1 MTPKQS
7 IPPILRPDLVTP
19 VPLET
24 FAKRFSLDVVGNSEG
39 VLLTGISMN
48 TGDLRQGD
56 LFVAMPGV
64 KTHGANFIAKAI
76 EQGAVAVVTD
86 SAGLEILQGID
97 LPVMCLEQPRT
108 HLGELAAFV
117 YGNTEGNM
125 PLLFGTTGTNGKT
138 STSYL
143 LEGILRQLGRTT
155 GLTST
160 AERHIAGEVI
170 VSRLT
175 TPECCH

>member
-56 LFVAMPGV
+56 LFVAWS
-64 KTHGANFIAKAI
+64 KNSWRKLH
-76 EQGAVAVVTD
+76 
-86 SAGLEILQGID
+86 
-97 LPVMCLEQPRT
+97 C
-108 HLGELAAFV
+108 
-117 YGNTEGNM
+117 
-125 PLLFGTTGTNGKT
+125 
-138 STSYL
+138 
-143 LEGILRQLGRTT
+143 
-155 GLTST
+155 
-160 AERHIAGEVI
+160 
-170 VSRLT
+170 
-175 TPECCH
+175 

>member
-19 VPLET
+19 LPLEV
-24 FAKRFSLDVVGNSEG
+24 FATRFNLEVVGNPET

-48 TGDLRQGD
+48 TGDLRPGD

-86 SAGLEILQGID
+86 SAGLELLHGIAI
-97 LPVMCLEQPRT
+97 PVMRLEEPRT

-143 LEGILRQLGRTT
+143 LEGILR
-155 GLTST
+155 
-160 AERHIAGEVI
+160 
-170 VSRLT
+170 
-175 TPECCH
+175 